1 VCAHAALVPTITT
14 ERRRRANEL
23 QGQVMVMTL
32 TKTASAIAERDAIL
46 QNIVSW
52 AQGNGAIEALV
63 LTGSL
68 ARRDGLADPLSD
80 IDIELIAGDPNLLMS
95 DSGWLGET
103 GQLVTVLP
111 LNPSPEQRWATRL
124 AIYSGGTK
132 VDYTLAGPA
141 RIREMASQQKLEP
154 LYERGYEVL
163 LDKTGLTIDLPSPSG
178 HVPPGT
184 LPSNEAFRA
193 AVEEFWFEAA
203 HVPKYLV
210 RGELWLVKQR
220 DQTMKALLLQM
231 LEWHAVSSRPVDV
244 WHIGTRMKQWVD
256 KPTWDELQQVFGRF
270 DAVDSIRAFKATVA
284 LFSRL
289 KKEVARSGGLEYP
302 APVESGIISICRPL
316 MARLEESR
324 DGDSAFSSGRIM

>member
-1 VCAHAALVPTITT
+1 
-14 ERRRRANEL
+14 
-23 QGQVMVMTL
+23 MVMTS
-32 TKTASAIAERDAIL
+32 TKTASTAAERDAIL

-52 AQGNGAIEALV
+52 AQRHSAIQALV

-80 IDIELIAGDPNLLMS
+80 IDIELIADDPRVLMS
-95 DSGWLGET
+95 DSGWLSEIGW
-103 GQLVTVLP
+103 LVTVLP
-111 LNPSPEQRWATRL
+111 LDPSCEQRWATRL

-141 RIREMASQQKLEP
+141 RLREMASRQELDP
-154 LYERGYEVL
+154 LYERGYRIL
-163 LDKTGLTIDLPSPSG
+163 LDKAGLAFDLPAPTG
-178 HVPPGT
+178 HAPAVP

-210 RGELWLVKQR
+210 RDELWLVKER
-220 DQTMKALLLQM
+220 DETMKALLLQM

-256 KPTWDELQQVFGRF
+256 EATWKELQQVFGRF
-270 DAVDSIRAFKATVA
+270 GAADSLRAFKATVT
-284 LFSRL
+284 LYSRL
-289 KKEVARSGGLEYP
+289 AKELARSSGLEYP
-302 APVESGIISICRPL
+302 AAVESGIISICTPL
-316 MARLEESR
+316 LDWLEKPR
-324 DGDSAFSSGRIM
+324 DGNSAASPERAV

>member
-1 VCAHAALVPTITT
+1 
-14 ERRRRANEL
+14 
-23 QGQVMVMTL
+23 
-32 TKTASAIAERDAIL
+32 
-46 QNIVSW
+46 
-52 AQGNGAIEALV
+52 
-63 LTGSL
+63 
-68 ARRDGLADPLSD
+68 
-80 IDIELIAGDPNLLMS
+80 
-95 DSGWLGET
+95 
-103 GQLVTVLP
+103 VTVLP
-111 LNPSPEQRWATRL
+111 LNPSAEQRWATRL

-154 LYERGYEVL
+154 LYERGYKIL
-163 LDKTGLTIDLPSPSG
+163 LDKAGLTIDLLSPSG
-178 HVPPGT
+178 HVPTGT

-203 HVPKYLV
+203 HIPKYLV

-284 LFSRL
+284 LYSRL
-289 KKEVARSGGLEYP
+289 AKEVARSGGLEYP
-302 APVESGIISICRPL
+302 ASVESAIMSICKPL
-316 MARLEESR
+316 LGWLEESR
-324 DGDSAFSSGRIM
+324 EFDGGLRILV